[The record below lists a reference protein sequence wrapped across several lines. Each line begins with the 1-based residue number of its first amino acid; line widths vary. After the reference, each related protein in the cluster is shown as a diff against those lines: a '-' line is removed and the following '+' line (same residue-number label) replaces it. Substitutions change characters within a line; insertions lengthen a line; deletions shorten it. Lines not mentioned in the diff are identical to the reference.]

1 MTDLAKVQ
9 KKKRKINVAGYLF
22 ILPAM
27 LFFCLYILYPIF
39 FIVKNSLLKWA
50 TLSNMEFV
58 GLENF
63 IKVFQDSTFWVTMKN
78 SILWIVV
85 TVPVQ
90 AILGFFLAYAI
101 EERIKSKKADGKA
114 FSRTFYRTLF
124 FIPVVT
130 SVTVVAIMFS
140 KIFQPYQGIIGH
152 YLNSWFGMSP
162 TINVLGNSK
171 AALWGIMLANI
182 WEWTGWSMIMYIGG
196 ISQISEDVKEAA
208 RIDGANTWQEI
219 IYVYIPA
226 LGSVHKS
233 LLMLGI
239 IGSLQT
245 YALIGVMTGGGP
257 NHATEMPGTYI
268 FMKGFTESQM
278 GPLVYALSLSVRTQN
293 SIYDPRLFVT
303 DLTIGNY
310 IKAISDNPT
319 ILNNFI
325 SSLVISVI
333 STAATVLCASMAVY
347 GFSRKNV
354 YGKVI
359 MYNLILC
366 TLMVPISALVI
377 PITQLNSRM
386 GLLDNYFG
394 LIFPYIALNIPY
406 AVTILQGFMKGV
418 PKELEEAAG
427 LDGCNIVQLYTRIVM
442 PMLKPGI
449 VVVAIWTFL
458 TCWNEFFLA
467 LCTMTKATTKTLPL
481 IAQQYKGVYNSQP
494 GILFAILIIIT
505 IPMVIFYCVV
515 QKQFVKG
522 MTAGA
527 VKG

>member
-1 MTDLAKVQ
+1 MADNKITGKRLGRRNISWYVFLVIMTV
-9 KKKRKINVAGYLF
+9 I
-22 ILPAM
+22 AM
-27 LFFCLYILYPIF
+27 I
-39 FIVKNSLLKWA
+39 
-50 TLSNMEFV
+50 
-58 GLENF
+58 
-63 IKVFQDSTFWVTMKN
+63 
-78 SILWIVV
+78 
-85 TVPVQ
+85 
-90 AILGFFLAYAI
+90 
-101 EERIKSKKADGKA
+101 
-114 FSRTFYRTLF
+114 
-124 FIPVVT
+124 
-130 SVTVVAIMFS
+130 
-140 KIFQPYQGIIGH
+140 
-152 YLNSWFGMSP
+152 
-162 TINVLGNSK
+162 
-171 AALWGIMLANI
+171 
-182 WEWTGWSMIMYIGG
+182 
-196 ISQISEDVKEAA
+196 
-208 RIDGANTWQEI
+208 
-219 IYVYIPA
+219 
-226 LGSVHKS
+226 
-233 LLMLGI
+233 
-239 IGSLQT
+239 
-245 YALIGVMTGGGP
+245 
-257 NHATEMPGTYI
+257 
-268 FMKGFTESQM
+268 
-278 GPLVYALSLSVRTQN
+278 PLVYALSLSFRTQN
-293 SIYDPRLFVT
+293 SIYSPSLFVSEMT
-303 DLTIGNY
+303 TGNY

-319 ILNNFI
+319 IFNNFI
-325 SSLVISVI
+325 SSLVISLV
-333 STAATVLCASMAVY
+333 STTATVLCASMAVY

-354 YGKVI
+354 YGKVF
-359 MYNLILC
+359 MYNMILS

-406 AVTILQGFMKGV
+406 AVTILQGFMKGI

-505 IPMVIFYCVV
+505 IPMIVFYSIV

>member
-1 MTDLAKVQ
+1 MGAV
-9 KKKRKINVAGYLF
+9 KKKNRLGHRDRSWKI
-22 ILPAM
+22 
-27 LFFCLYILYPIF
+27 
-39 FIVKNSLLKWA
+39 
-50 TLSNMEFV
+50 
-58 GLENF
+58 
-63 IKVFQDSTFWVTMKN
+63 
-78 SILWIVV
+78 
-85 TVPVQ
+85 
-90 AILGFFLAYAI
+90 FLAVMAVI
-101 EERIKSKKADGKA
+101 
-114 FSRTFYRTLF
+114 
-124 FIPVVT
+124 
-130 SVTVVAIMFS
+130 
-140 KIFQPYQGIIGH
+140 
-152 YLNSWFGMSP
+152 
-162 TINVLGNSK
+162 
-171 AALWGIMLANI
+171 
-182 WEWTGWSMIMYIGG
+182 
-196 ISQISEDVKEAA
+196 
-208 RIDGANTWQEI
+208 
-219 IYVYIPA
+219 
-226 LGSVHKS
+226 
-233 LLMLGI
+233 
-239 IGSLQT
+239 
-245 YALIGVMTGGGP
+245 ALI
-257 NHATEMPGTYI
+257 
-268 FMKGFTESQM
+268 
-278 GPLVYALSLSVRTQN
+278 PLVYALSLSVRTQN

-366 TLMVPISALVI
+366 TLMVPISAMVI

>member
-1 MTDLAKVQ
+1 MENI
-9 KKKRKINVAGYLF
+9 KKSGKKLGRK
-22 ILPAM
+22 
-27 LFFCLYILYPIF
+27 
-39 FIVKNSLLKWA
+39 
-50 TLSNMEFV
+50 
-58 GLENF
+58 NF
-63 IKVFQDSTFWVTMKN
+63 
-78 SILWIVV
+78 
-85 TVPVQ
+85 
-90 AILGFFLAYAI
+90 
-101 EERIKSKKADGKA
+101 
-114 FSRTFYRTLF
+114 
-124 FIPVVT
+124 
-130 SVTVVAIMFS
+130 
-140 KIFQPYQGIIGH
+140 
-152 YLNSWFGMSP
+152 SW
-162 TINVLGNSK
+162 
-171 AALWGIMLANI
+171 
-182 WEWTGWSMIMYIGG
+182 
-196 ISQISEDVKEAA
+196 
-208 RIDGANTWQEI
+208 
-219 IYVYIPA
+219 
-226 LGSVHKS
+226 
-233 LLMLGI
+233 
-239 IGSLQT
+239 
-245 YALIGVMTGGGP
+245 
-257 NHATEMPGTYI
+257 YI
-268 FMKGFTESQM
+268 FLVVMVVITLI
-278 GPLVYALSLSVRTQN
+278 PLVYALSLSFRTQN
-293 SIYDPRLFVT
+293 SIYSPSLFVSEV
-303 DLTIGNY
+303 TIGNY

-319 ILNNFI
+319 ILNNLI
-325 SSLVISVI
+325 SSLVISLV

-354 YGKVI
+354 YGKVL

-377 PITQLNSRM
+377 PITQLNSRL

-406 AVTILQGFMKGV
+406 AVTILQGFMKGI

-427 LDGCNIVQLYTRIVM
+427 LDGCSIVQLYTKIIM

-505 IPMVIFYCVV
+505 IPMIIFYSIV